1 MPHGTQ
7 SSSDCGCRRVT
18 VEITSLPAAGNSS
31 HPRRRFASRRREPWS
46 GPVHPPAAPAG
57 AHQDGVGPL
66 RGCLRGAPRYDAA
79 GFPASSHLSCAGP
92 ATVVLR
98 EGDDETGAAPN
109 AVGTVASDHCSGRAR
124 PPWWQRW
131 EPARHRHRPGD
142 GRPSRPGVSRRRPV
156 SRSGAR
162 TRRKRREPGNRFPP
176 LSSPQRL
183 RSSARVVSRS
193 AVRGRL

>member
-1 MPHGTQ
+1 M
-7 SSSDCGCRRVT
+7 
-18 VEITSLPAAGNSS
+18 EITSLPAAGNSS
-31 HPRRRFASRRREPWS
+31 PPRRRFASRRREPWS

-66 RGCLRGAPRYDAA
+66 RGSLRGAPRYDAA

-156 SRSGAR
+156 SRSG
-162 TRRKRREPGNRFPP
+162 G
-176 LSSPQRL
+176 
-183 RSSARVVSRS
+183 ARVVRGGSRGTGS
-193 AVRGRL
+193 RPSRPLSGCEAQPGWSRGRPCADGCEGAWRAGRPCRTCW